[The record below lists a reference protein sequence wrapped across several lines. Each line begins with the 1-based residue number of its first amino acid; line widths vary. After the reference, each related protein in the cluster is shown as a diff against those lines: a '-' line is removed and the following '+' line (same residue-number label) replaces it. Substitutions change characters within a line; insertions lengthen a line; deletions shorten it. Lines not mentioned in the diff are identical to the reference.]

1 MALNND
7 HFKFTTSGDLLPV
20 YQSDQDLGLLDPSF
34 DSQFADPSAFLVP
47 PVYQSYVPT
56 TSTTVAQPEA
66 SSTDEDWINL
76 QCEPFMD
83 QCEQPMPFLKP
94 DPPTQVVSHASNHE
108 SVELD
113 YASTQVVSH
122 ASNHESVELDYA
134 LALNPEPTPL
144 PNVQQYS
151 YYYPQNPH
159 LSVYHQPISYG
170 QPQSPFKAKRHR
182 VVEDD
187 DDIFE
192 YGTVR
197 AYPTAQEY
205 STVPDY
211 EAETEDFGEEDD
223 PTGGFKLPASKSP
236 IMEAM
241 VVCAMNG
248 WGIEII
254 TNNRATSTKPAE
266 VVFRV
271 TDFNHYYKISRTI
284 CSKQRPTD
292 DLGSRIKSLRRW
304 FVNFPKK
311 KDRIENSFNLIV
323 KPAIAKKVSEII
335 ERNQKTLGLTKRS
348 RRQ

>member
-1 MALNND
+1 MEFYDPFYSFA
-7 HFKFTTSGDLLPV
+7 TSGDLTHV
-20 YQSDQDLGLLDPSF
+20 YQDLVLVYPDFDPLIDPFF
-34 DSQFADPSAFLVP
+34 DTADALIETVWEQPMPLKPDPPTQVVP
-47 PVYQSYVPT
+47 HASS
-56 TSTTVAQPEA
+56 STTVAQPEA
-66 SSTDEDWINL
+66 SFTDHT
-76 QCEPFMD
+76 C
-83 QCEQPMPFLKP
+83 
-94 DPPTQVVSHASNHE
+94 PTQVVSHASNHE

-113 YASTQVVSH
+113 S
-122 ASNHESVELDYA
+122 A
-134 LALNPEPTPL
+134 LALSPEPTPL
-144 PNVQQYS
+144 PTVQQYS
-151 YYYPQNPH
+151 YFFPQNHPH
-159 LSVYHQPISYG
+159 LSVYHQPICYG
-170 QPQSPFKAKRHR
+170 QQQSPFKAKRHR

-192 YGTVR
+192 PEYGTVPAYGTVR

-254 TNNRATSTKPAE
+254 TNNRATSTTPAE

-271 TDFNHYYKISRTI
+271 TDFNHYYKISRII

-311 KDRIENSFNLIV
+311 KDRCENSFNLIV
-323 KPAIAKKVSEII
+323 KPMIAKKVSEII
-335 ERNQKTLGLTKRS
+335 ERNQKTFGFTKRS
-348 RRQ
+348 RRH